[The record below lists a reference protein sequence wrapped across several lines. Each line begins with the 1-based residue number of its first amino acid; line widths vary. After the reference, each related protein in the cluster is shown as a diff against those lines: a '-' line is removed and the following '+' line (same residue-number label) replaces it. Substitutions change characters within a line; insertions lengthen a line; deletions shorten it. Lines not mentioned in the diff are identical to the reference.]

1 MIARAWVDP
10 EYKARLLSDGSAA
23 IAELGFGGVEGEHMV
38 VVENT
43 PDVHNVIV
51 CTLCSCYPWPVLGL
65 PPTWYK
71 SYAYRARVVAEP
83 RKVLG
88 EMGLELDLDVELRV
102 WDSSAEVR
110 YLVLP
115 ERPEGTDDLSEE
127 QLAALVTRD
136 AMIGVARVEAPRGRE
151 AVSTALA
158 EVDAALSGYA
168 PLPRLNGELVFD
180 EAWHGRVLGMGVVVL
195 EQLGLPWSAF
205 RDHLVAAI
213 ERHGQPE
220 GESAAEAYYVAFL
233 DAIESL
239 VAAQP

>member
-1 MIARAWVDP
+1 MGDHDHDHGHDHGDGHHERPASASELRARALEALLVQRGLVSADAIDAVVAYYENDVGPQNGARVIARAWADP
-10 EYKARLLSDGSAA
+10 EYRARLLGDGSSA
-23 IAELGFGGVEGEHMV
+23 IAELGYGGVEGEHMV

-71 SYAYRARVVAEP
+71 SEAYRARIVAEP
-83 RKVLG
+83 RRVLS
-88 EMGLELDLDVELRV
+88 EFGLELDPDVELRV

-136 AMIGVARVEAPRGRE
+136 SMIGVARVEAPAG
-151 AVSTALA
+151 ATA
-158 EVDAALSGYA
+158 
-168 PLPRLNGELVFD
+168 
-180 EAWHGRVLGMGVVVL
+180 
-195 EQLGLPWSAF
+195 
-205 RDHLVAAI
+205 
-213 ERHGQPE
+213 
-220 GESAAEAYYVAFL
+220 
-233 DAIESL
+233 
-239 VAAQP
+239 